1 MSFNFL
7 CIIVFMLVESHYA
20 EFLEIS
26 IIDIYCYK
34 YTNLLKRMLIGEKY
48 PNPEIKK
55 TNIVSKYR
63 SH

>member
-1 MSFNFL
+1 
-7 CIIVFMLVESHYA
+7 MLVESHYA

-34 YTNLLKRMLIGEKY
+34 YTCVSNLLKRMLIGEKY
-48 PNPEIKK
+48 PNPQIKK